1 MKQLSEFI
9 FEKLHINKYKKSNN
23 LRNISNCSFA
33 NLDMK
38 LWFESAKEEKKYN
51 NLIKARK
58 NKNDVGSLKNAELR
72 KLLVYWYLS
81 ITNGWLKG
89 SIELK
94 DEIIRRNLF
103 DEDELDA
110 YLLSKYKKCSGFEET
125 EKNMEEYLD
134 YYNVKYDKNEK
145 L

>member
-9 FEKLHINKYKKSNN
+9 FEKLHISKYKKSNN

-51 NLIKARK
+51 NLIKTRK
-58 NKNDVGSLKNAELR
+58 NKGNVESLKNAELR

-94 DEIIRRNLF
+94 EEIIRRKLF

>member
-1 MKQLSEFI
+1 MRQLSEFI
-9 FEKLHINKYKKSNN
+9 FEKLHISKYKKSNN

-94 DEIIRRNLF
+94 EEIIRRNLF

>member
-9 FEKLHINKYKKSNN
+9 FEKLHISKYKKSNN

-94 DEIIRRNLF
+94 EEIIRRNLF

>member
-9 FEKLHINKYKKSNN
+9 FEKLHISKYKKSNN

-58 NKNDVGSLKNAELR
+58 NKGDVESLKNAELR

-94 DEIIRRNLF
+94 EEIIRRKLF

-134 YYNVKYDKNEK
+134 YYNVKYDKN
-145 L
+145 

>member
-9 FEKLHINKYKKSNN
+9 FEKLHISKYKKSNN

-38 LWFESAKEEKKYN
+38 LWFESAKEEKKYS

-58 NKNDVGSLKNAELR
+58 NKGDVESLKNAELR

-94 DEIIRRNLF
+94 EEIIRRKLF

>member
-9 FEKLHINKYKKSNN
+9 FEKLHISKYKKSNN

-38 LWFESAKEEKKYN
+38 LWFESSKEEKKYN

-94 DEIIRRNLF
+94 EEIIRRNLF

>member
-1 MKQLSEFI
+1 MIQLTEFI
-9 FEKLHINKYKKSNN
+9 LEKLHISKYKKSNN

-38 LWFESAKEEKKYN
+38 LWFESSKEEKKYN

-94 DEIIRRNLF
+94 EEIIRRNLF

>member
-9 FEKLHINKYKKSNN
+9 FEKLHISKYKKSNN
-23 LRNISNCSFA
+23 LRNISNCSFT

-38 LWFESAKEEKKYN
+38 LWFESSKEEKKYN

-94 DEIIRRNLF
+94 EEIIRRNLF

>member
-1 MKQLSEFI
+1 MKQLNQYI
-9 FEKLHINKYKKSNN
+9 IEKFKLNSKNAKQE
-23 LRNISNCSFA
+23 LRDVSHCSFA

-51 NLIKARK
+51 HLIKARK

-72 KLLVYWYLS
+72 NLLVYWYLS

-89 SIELK
+89 STELK
-94 DEIIRRNLF
+94 EEIIRRRLF

-110 YLLSKYKKCSGFEET
+110 YILSKYKKLYGFEET

-134 YYNVKYDKNEK
+134 ENNIKYEKNERD
-145 L
+145 

>member
-9 FEKLHINKYKKSNN
+9 FEKLHISKYKKSNN

-58 NKNDVGSLKNAELR
+58 NKGDVESLKNAELR

-94 DEIIRRNLF
+94 EEIIRRKLF

>member
-1 MKQLSEFI
+1 MRQLSEFI
-9 FEKLHINKYKKSNN
+9 FEKLHISKYKKSNN

-94 DEIIRRNLF
+94 EEIIRRKLF

>member
-9 FEKLHINKYKKSNN
+9 FEKLHISKYKKSNS

-58 NKNDVGSLKNAELR
+58 NKGDVESLKNAELR

-94 DEIIRRNLF
+94 EEIIRRKLF

>member
-1 MKQLSEFI
+1 MRQLSEFI
-9 FEKLHINKYKKSNN
+9 FEKLHISKYKKSNN

-58 NKNDVGSLKNAELR
+58 NKGDVESLKNAELR

-94 DEIIRRNLF
+94 EEIIRRKLF

>member
-9 FEKLHINKYKKSNN
+9 FEKLHISKYKKSNN

-58 NKNDVGSLKNAELR
+58 NKGDVESLKNAELR

-94 DEIIRRNLF
+94 EEIIRRNLF